1 MKLISI
7 VVPVFN
13 EEDNI
18 EHFHKKIVEVMRH
31 TAYDFELIFVD
42 DGSRDRS
49 REILRR
55 LEEQDAHVQPIFL
68 SRNFGHQLALT
79 CGLDHAEGEAVIMM
93 DGDMQHPPELIP
105 TLIRKWEQGSEVVQT
120 IRKSTEGVDF
130 LKKYT
135 SYYYYKLLN
144 SISRVHIQEGGSDF
158 RLMDR
163 KVVREFRRYRER
175 ARFIR
180 GMIGA
185 MGYRQTQIEFVAPKR
200 FAGVSKFSPR
210 KMLHF
215 ALDGILAYS
224 TVPLRLGL
232 YGGLFCGLLSVLL
245 MLHVL
250 YTKFVE
256 DSAVPGW
263 ATITAC
269 VLIFGGLQ
277 LVALG
282 ILGEYI
288 GRIFEEVK
296 RRPLYLIARGKPRD
310 EARAAAREAR
320 EAREAERDEV
330 RAADDGSEAA
340 PVAEGA
346 REETRGSRAAD
357 EAAKQGK
364 CFSEEERA

>member
-13 EEDNI
+13 EEDNL
-18 EHFHKKIVEVMRH
+18 EHFYQAISEVMA
-31 TAYDFELIFVD
+31 TTKYDFELIFVD
-42 DGSRDRS
+42 DGSRDKS

-55 LEEQDAHVQPIFL
+55 LEESDARVQPIFL

-79 CGLDHAEGEAVIMM
+79 CGLDHADGAAVIMM
-93 DGDMQHPPELIP
+93 DGDMQHPPALIP
-105 TLIRKWEQGSEVVQT
+105 TLLAKWEEGYDVVQT
-120 IRKSTEGVDF
+120 IRETTEGVGF
-130 LKKYT
+130 LKRKT
-135 SYYYYKLLN
+135 SYWYYKALN
-144 SISRVHIQEGGSDF
+144 KISRVHIQEGGSDF

-163 KVVREFRRYRER
+163 KVVLEFRRYRES

-185 MGYRQTQIEFVAPKR
+185 MGYRQVQIRFVAPKR

-232 YGGLFCGLLSVLL
+232 YAGFISGLMSVILL
-245 MLHVL
+245 LHVL
-250 YTKFVE
+250 YIKFIE
-256 DSAVPGW
+256 ESAVPGW
-263 ATITAC
+263 ATITVC
-269 VLIFGGLQ
+269 ILLFGGFQ

-296 RRPLYLIARGKPRD
+296 RRPLYLVARGKPR
-310 EARAAAREAR
+310 EIARMASEDAGREKK
-320 EAREAERDEV
+320 
-330 RAADDGSEAA
+330 S
-340 PVAEGA
+340 
-346 REETRGSRAAD
+346 REEREGHDD
-357 EAAKQGK
+357 EEKGNHP
-364 CFSEEERA
+364 

>member
-256 DSAVPGW
+256 GSAVPGW

-269 VLIFGGLQ
+269 VLLFGGLQ

-340 PVAEGA
+340 PVVEGA

-357 EAAKQGK
+357 EAAKQDK

>member
-13 EEDNI
+13 EEDNL
-18 EHFHKKIVEVMRH
+18 EHFYQAICEVLK
-31 TAYDFELIFVD
+31 TTKYDFELVFVD

-49 REILRR
+49 REIMRR
-55 LEEQDAHVQPIFL
+55 LESQDARVQPIFL

-79 CGLDHAEGEAVIMM
+79 CGLDHADGAAVITM
-93 DGDMQHPPELIP
+93 DGDMQHPPALLP
-105 TLIRKWEQGSEVVQT
+105 TLISKWEEGYDVVQT
-120 IRKSTEGVDF
+120 IRETTEGVGF
-130 LKKYT
+130 LKKAT
-135 SYYYYKLLN
+135 SYWYYKGLN
-144 SISRVHIQEGGSDF
+144 KISRVHIQEGGSDF

-163 KVVREFRRYRER
+163 KVVLEFRCYRER

-185 MGYRQTQIEFVAPKR
+185 MGYRQVQVHFVAPRR

-232 YGGLFCGLLSVLL
+232 YAGLACGVLSVLL
-245 MLHVL
+245 LLHVL
-250 YTKFVE
+250 FVKFIE
-256 DSAVPGW
+256 GSAAPGW

-269 VLIFGGLQ
+269 VLLFGGLQ

-296 RRPLYLIARGKPRD
+296 RRPLYLIARDKPK
-310 EARAAAREAR
+310 ELARMARE
-320 EAREAERDEV
+320 DES
-330 RAADDGSEAA
+330 GENSLEKG
-340 PVAEGA
+340 EGHDL
-346 REETRGSRAAD
+346 EEKGNHP
-357 EAAKQGK
+357 
-364 CFSEEERA
+364 